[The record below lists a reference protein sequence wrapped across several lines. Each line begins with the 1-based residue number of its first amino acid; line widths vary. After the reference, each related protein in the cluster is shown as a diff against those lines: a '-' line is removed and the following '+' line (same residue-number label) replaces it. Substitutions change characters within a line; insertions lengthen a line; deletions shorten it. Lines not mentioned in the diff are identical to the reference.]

1 MKKYIVA
8 SAIDISTA
16 TEKELVEVA
25 RRPNLRIGTLTE
37 LAASKYW
44 VVRGAVALN
53 PKTPLNLLQQLAAD
67 DNVYVCR
74 AVFNNPNTPADMRE
88 HMYKLGSQEFKECI
102 ANDPDTDPD
111 VLAWL
116 ALDSVNVRF
125 LVACNRHTPVQVLR
139 DLSREPGRVSW
150 GVASNPAA
158 PKELLRDLATSSD
171 VMLRVAVAE
180 NENTDMDTLN
190 MLMKDKNA
198 NVAFQARKA
207 SYRRSASV

>member
-1 MKKYIVA
+1 MKKYIAA

-16 TEKELVEVA
+16 TEKELVEIA

-53 PKTPLNLLQQLAAD
+53 PKTPLNLLQQLATD

-74 AVFNNPNTPADMRE
+74 AVFNNSNTPADMRE
-88 HMYKLGSQEFKECI
+88 HMYKLGTQEFKECI

-116 ALDSVNVRF
+116 ALDSVDVRF
-125 LVACNRHTPVQVLR
+125 LVARNRHTPAQVLR

-150 GVASNPAA
+150 GVASNPGA
-158 PKELLRDLATSSD
+158 PKELLGDLASSD
-171 VMLRVAVAE
+171 NPLIRSAVAE
-180 NENTDMDTLN
+180 NENTDLYTLTL
-190 MLMKDKNA
+190 LMKDENTT
-198 NVAFQARKA
+198 VAYQARKA
-207 SYRRSASV
+207 CYRRSASV

>member
-16 TEKELVEVA
+16 TENELIEVA

-44 VVRGAVALN
+44 LVRGAVALN
-53 PKTPLNLLQQLAAD
+53 PKTPLNLLQQLATD

-74 AVFNNPNTPADMRE
+74 AVFNNPNTPAYLRE
-88 HMYKLGSQEFKECI
+88 HMYKLGTEEFKKCL
-102 ANDPDTDPD
+102 ANDTDTDPD

-116 ALDSVNVRF
+116 ALDSAVVRF
-125 LVACNRHTPVQVLR
+125 LVARNSHTPVQVLR

-150 GVASNPAA
+150 GVASNPGTPAN
-158 PKELLRDLATSSD
+158 LLHELATSSD
-171 VMLRVAVAE
+171 AIVRSAVAE
-180 NENTDMDTLN
+180 NYNTDGVTLK
-190 MLMKDKNA
+190 MLMEDETPS
-198 NVAFQARKA
+198 VAYQARKT
-207 SYRRSASV
+207 YQRRMTGI